1 MTVEPREGPGP
12 GIGRFVGAIVG
23 TLVAVE
29 AVAGVFVAD
38 NVGIDA
44 GIRQRGAQL
53 FDVVDRDRRV
63 LVAEEAEPRRFQCG
77 DFADERG
84 ELREAT
90 GDDPAAVEA
99 HRGAERAAQAG
110 KERDAPTEAKADDAD
125 VRVVETRAA
134 EMVERGVDVGQDRVV
149 TAESG
154 EVFDHL
160 LEVPVIDDASV
171 ARAVKQIGRDGVI
184 ARIRE
189 ATRDVFDMAID
200 AEGFLHDHDRARRF
214 GGTGLEA
221 AHRSGVRRQ
230 LQVSDRYVA
239 HRSDATPERQVGTLA
254 AMARFPGLLQRCRRP
269 PAGVVLGVSFIA
281 GAIPSSQIAARRPA
295 HVDLRDVGS
304 GTVSGTGLY
313 EVAGFAP
320 LAVAG
325 IVDIAKATV
334 GPLLAT
340 RNRPVLQAVA
350 GGTAIAGHNLSPFLR
365 GAGGRGFAPSLG
377 ALGVNAWPGVPVMLG
392 GLVAGRLA
400 GETALG
406 GLVAQAALVPVLGAR
421 YGGRGALV
429 GACVVAPMLVKRLAG
444 NARPSQPTARVYV
457 DRLLFDRDDRL
468 MRG

>member
-1 MTVEPREGPGP
+1 
-12 GIGRFVGAIVG
+12 
-23 TLVAVE
+23 
-29 AVAGVFVAD
+29 
-38 NVGIDA
+38 
-44 GIRQRGAQL
+44 
-53 FDVVDRDRRV
+53 
-63 LVAEEAEPRRFQCG
+63 
-77 DFADERG
+77 
-84 ELREAT
+84 
-90 GDDPAAVEA
+90 
-99 HRGAERAAQAG
+99 
-110 KERDAPTEAKADDAD
+110 
-125 VRVVETRAA
+125 
-134 EMVERGVDVGQDRVV
+134 
-149 TAESG
+149 
-154 EVFDHL
+154 
-160 LEVPVIDDASV
+160 
-171 ARAVKQIGRDGVI
+171 
-184 ARIRE
+184 
-189 ATRDVFDMAID
+189 
-200 AEGFLHDHDRARRF
+200 
-214 GGTGLEA
+214 
-221 AHRSGVRRQ
+221 
-230 LQVSDRYVA
+230 
-239 HRSDATPERQVGTLA
+239 
-254 AMARFPGLLQRCRRP
+254 MARFPGLLQRCRRP

-281 GAIPSSQIAARRPA
+281 GAIPSSQIAARRRA

-350 GGTAIAGHNLSPFLR
+350 GGTAIAGHNWSPFLR

-392 GLVAGRLA
+392 GLVTGRLA

-457 DRLLFDRDDRL
+457 DRLLFDRDDRRV
-468 MRG
+468 RG